1 MSTGTPRTTTL
12 LRVAAVGGRA
22 DRLRIALT
30 AVGSAAATFALL
42 LAAAV
47 ASIGPG
53 DGPYRLNLVADAGLR
68 PGVIAA
74 LLLMCIPVL
83 TFAGQ
88 CSRIGAPA
96 RDRRLAALRMAG
108 ATPSEVRRVVAWET
122 GLAAGVGAVLG
133 SVTYVGAH
141 VWFSDPPAGSRP
153 VMTSVDGTTGVEAV
167 QRYSDGLLFPTDVV
181 PHWWLSVICLLTVPL
196 GAALGARL
204 ALRRTAITPFA
215 VVRRARRRPPTLVP
229 ALLFVGGGLALVFWS
244 ALGRALPDSLVE
256 RPWFVLTVPVL
267 VLLTA
272 VGLMVGAASG
282 AYALGRLL
290 APRARRPALLI
301 AASRMTDAPFTAS
314 RVSTA
319 VVLAVLLGCGAY
331 GLRENFALARGE
343 TGPYRDPL
351 ETELFFT
358 RSFEVVNIAVLIGLA
373 IAAAGLLVVA
383 AEGVVTRRRTLAAMT
398 ATGVPR
404 RTVATA
410 IVLETVLPLVP
421 TVLVAAVTGVLGA
434 RGVYGSTIE
443 VNGPVQP
450 NGSSPRLT
458 VDVPIPWSPSATLV
472 GTTLALA
479 VLMTVG
485 SLAFLRSSTD
495 IRELRAAA

>member
-122 GLAAGVGAVLG
+122 GLAAGVGAILG
-133 SVTYVGAH
+133 AAAYVVAH
-141 VWFSDPPAGSRP
+141 VWFSDVPGVTAPDGRRVVDFGSSS
-153 VMTSVDGTTGVEAV
+153 T
-167 QRYSDGLLFPTDVV
+167 GLLFPTDVV
-181 PHWWLSVICLLTVPL
+181 PHWWLLVVCLIGVPL

-267 VLLTA
+267 VLITA
-272 VGLMVGAASG
+272 VGLMLGAASG

-290 APRARRPALLI
+290 APRTRRPALLI
-301 AASRMTDAPFTAS
+301 AARRMTDAPFTAS

-319 VVLAVLLGCGAY
+319 VVLAVLLGCGAC
-331 GLRENFALARGE
+331 GLRENFALASGE

-404 RTVATA
+404 RTLATA

-434 RGVYGSTIE
+434 RGVYGSTVE

-450 NGSSPRLT
+450 NGSLPRLT

-479 VLMTVG
+479 LVMTVG